1 MHRKNST
8 ISLSRKI
15 ENLPDLLYRSRFIIV
30 IIFSIILLLAGCS
43 KSTGI
48 SAIQP
53 NLYQQYFEQNIL
65 NRDYRVQLATD
76 NGVDLTAQYSGY
88 TFRMLETTLYNG
100 TMTASNGPA
109 NYTGTWSCNDDY
121 SKLVIT
127 LPVSPAVFVFLTR
140 EWRFTK
146 KDIPIMQL
154 APWGTTDPKVLHMER
169 L

>member
-1 MHRKNST
+1 MQPKKNPIF
-8 ISLSRKI
+8 ISHKI
-15 ENLPDLLYRSRFIIV
+15 EDMPNFLYRSRFIIV
-30 IIFSIILLLAGCS
+30 IVFSILLLLAGCS
-43 KSTGI
+43 KNPASNPVL
-48 SAIQP
+48 Q
-53 NLYQQYFEQNIL
+53 NFYQQYFEQNIL

-127 LPVSPAVFVFLTR
+127 LPASPPEFVFLTR
-140 EWRFTK
+140 EWKFTK
-146 KDIPIMQL
+146 KDIPIMEL
-154 APWGTTDPKVLHMER
+154 APWGTTEPKVLHMER